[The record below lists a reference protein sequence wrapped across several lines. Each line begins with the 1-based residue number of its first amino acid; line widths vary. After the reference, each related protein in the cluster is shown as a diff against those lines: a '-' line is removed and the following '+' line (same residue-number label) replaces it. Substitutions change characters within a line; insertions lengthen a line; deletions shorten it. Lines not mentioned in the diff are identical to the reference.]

1 MYKIQSLKD
10 NSQLITAGVGA
21 SAAIGTAVFPGI
33 GTIIGS
39 VAGVLTSAVNI
50 LFGGSNNI
58 SNDNFVDSIVKAAQ
72 GAGIVGLTHEDIVH
86 LLPGN
91 WGNDRSNA
99 LNAFDGYLGVI
110 QGTKPGLNGRLL
122 TPGQDAEYQLDF
134 GGGYQAGHAIYYS
147 PSKVSPQIISATQ
160 STNIPPSSQSSILPS
175 GNTGNILLIVGIA
188 AVLYILSQ
196 KG

>member
-10 NSQLITAGVGA
+10 SSQYGA
-21 SAAIGTAVFPGI
+21 YIGGAAAIGTAVFPGI

-39 VAGVLTSAVNI
+39 VAGALTAAVSI
-50 LFGGSNNI
+50 LFGGSKNI
-58 SNDNFVDSIVKAAQ
+58 ANDNFVDSIVKAAQ
-72 GAGIVGLTHEDIVH
+72 GAGIVGLTHEDVVH

-91 WGNDRSNA
+91 WGTDRTNA
-99 LNAFDGYLGVI
+99 MNVMDFYIGVI
-110 QGTKPGLNGRLL
+110 QGTKTGLNGQLL

-134 GGGYQAGHAIYYS
+134 GGGYQAGHKIYYS
-147 PSKVSPQIISATQ
+147 PNQVNSAIVKATQ
-160 STNIPPSSQSSILPS
+160 TSVGVPTPNQSSILPS

>member
-10 NSQLITAGVGA
+10 NSQLITAGVGTA
-21 SAAIGTAVFPGI
+21 AAIGTAVLPGI

-39 VAGVLTSAVNI
+39 VAGVLTSAFNI
-50 LFGGSNNI
+50 LFGGSQNVSNN
-58 SNDNFVDSIVKAAQ
+58 NFVNSILTSAQ
-72 GAGIVGLTHEDIVH
+72 NLGIKGLTNEDIVH

-99 LNAFDGYLGVI
+99 LNVLDYYFGVI
-110 QGTKPGLNGRLL
+110 QGTKTGLNGQLL

-134 GGGYQAGHAIYYS
+134 GGGYQPGHSIYYS
-147 PSKVSPQIISATQ
+147 PTSVSPQIISATQ

>member
-1 MYKIQSLKD
+1 M
-10 NSQLITAGVGA
+10 TA
-21 SAAIGTAVFPGI
+21 AV
-33 GTIIGS
+33 S
-39 VAGVLTSAVNI
+39 I
-50 LFGGSNNI
+50 LFGGSKNI
-58 SNDNFVDSIVKAAQ
+58 ANDNFVDSIVKAAQ
-72 GAGIVGLTHEDIVH
+72 GAGIVGLTHEDVVH

-91 WGNDRSNA
+91 WGTDRTNA
-99 LNAFDGYLGVI
+99 MNVMDFYIGVI
-110 QGTKPGLNGRLL
+110 QGTKTGLNGQLL
-122 TPGQDAEYQLDF
+122 TPGQDAQYQLDF

-160 STNIPPSSQSSILPS
+160 STTIPPSSQSSILPS